1 MDVKKQLAEEFS
13 IKEEYCS
20 NIVDLLDQGDT
31 VPFIA
36 RYRKEMHGA
45 TDDQV
50 IRELSERYEYL
61 KGLIKRKEE
70 IQAAITAQ
78 EKWTDEL
85 AVALDAAKTLTE
97 AEDIYRPYKQKK
109 KTRASVAIARGLEPL
124 ADMIE
129 AQELAAYDEAELTA
143 PYIDAEKEVPDAQA
157 AIAGAC
163 DIIAERISDDAAIR
177 KALREHAM
185 STGRLIAAADES
197 CEDAEKKKVYETY
210 FKFDESVA
218 TVPSHRVLAITRGE
232 KEGCLKAQ
240 VSVDRA
246 QAIGIISAA
255 KKKHSAFD
263 ALMDKTIEDSYDRLI
278 APSIERE
285 VRSEL
290 FDRASEQAIKTFER
304 NLKPLLLQPPLK
316 GKVILGLDPAYRT
329 GCKIAIIDA
338 SGKFLKSAVVYPTPP
353 QKKIEEAKATLKKL
367 IDEYQVDCISIG
379 NGTASKES
387 EIFVADLIKELDRPV
402 SYAVV
407 SEAGASVYSG
417 SKLGAEEFPE
427 LDLTIRSAISIAR
440 RLLDPLAELIK
451 VDVRSL
457 GVGQYQH
464 DMPQKRLVSSL
475 TTAVDECV
483 NSVGVDLNTA
493 SHVLLS
499 HVSGLNA
506 ATAKNIVEFRSGKP
520 FRSRKELLKV
530 PKLGAKAFEQCAGF
544 LRIRDGEN
552 VLDNTAV
559 HPESYD
565 AAQKLLVRFGYTET
579 DVKDGKLGE
588 LKSKVEAAGAEAVA
602 ADIGVGVPTLSD
614 IVDELTKP
622 GRDVRDTLPPPVLR
636 SDLMDMNDL
645 KEGMKISGVVR
656 NVTDFGAFVDISVHQ
671 DGLLHISEISNGF
684 VKSPSDVLKI
694 GDKIDVWVLSVD
706 KDRHRIALTMLD
718 PATREQLKADN
729 DRKKQERAEKK
740 AEWER
745 IKAEREQRH
754 AEWEKRRKER
764 AERSEGQKRDDNR
777 DRDQRDQRDRRHD
790 RRESDNAGP
799 EEKRE
804 HVRGNFNRGGDDH
817 GDHNDARGRR
827 FDRGERS
834 DRPERGDRGERPPY
848 RDRGPR
854 DFHDY
859 HDRDAEREK
868 SNAPSTENM
877 TMEEKLAALAGKFN
891 RK

>member
-13 IKEEYCS
+13 LKEEHCS

-70 IQAAITAQ
+70 IQASIESQ
-78 EKWTDEL
+78 GKWTDEL
-85 AVALDAAKTLTE
+85 AKALDNAKTLTE

-124 ADMIE
+124 ADIIE
-129 AQELAAYDEAELTA
+129 AQELTSYDEAELTA
-143 PYIDAEKEVPDAQA
+143 PYIDAEKEVPDSKA
-157 AIAGAC
+157 AIDGAC

-177 KALREHAM
+177 KALREQAL
-185 STGRLIAAADES
+185 SSGRITAVLDES
-197 CEDAEKKKVYETY
+197 CKDDEKKKVYETY
-210 FKFDESVA
+210 FKFDEAVA
-218 TVPSHRVLAITRGE
+218 TVPSHRVLAVTRGE
-232 KEGCLKAQ
+232 KEECLK
-240 VSVDRA
+240 VSVVVDEVKA
-246 QAIGIISAA
+246 LATISAA
-255 KKKHSAFD
+255 KKKASAFD
-263 ALMDKTIEDSYDRLI
+263 ALIDRTIEDSYKRLI
-278 APSIERE
+278 SPSIERE
-285 VRSEL
+285 VRAEL

-329 GCKIAIIDA
+329 GCKIAVIDA
-338 SGKFLKSAVVYPTPP
+338 SGKFLDSAVIYPTPP
-353 QKKIEEAKATLKKL
+353 QNKTEQAKATLKQL
-367 IDEYQVDCISIG
+367 INKYNVDCISIG

-387 EIFVADLIKELDRPV
+387 EIFVAELIKELDRPV

-407 SEAGASVYSG
+407 SESGASVYSG

-475 TTAVDECV
+475 EAAVEDCV

-493 SHVLLS
+493 SYALLAY
-499 HVSGLNA
+499 VSGLNSGI
-506 ATAKNIVEFRSGKP
+506 AKNIVEYRSNRP
-520 FRSRKELLKV
+520 FGSRKQLLEV

-544 LRIRDGEN
+544 LRIADGDN

-565 AAQKLLVRFGYTET
+565 AAKKLIEKFGYTEA
-579 DVKDGKLGE
+579 DVKACKLGD
-588 LKSKVEAAGAEAVA
+588 LPQKVKDAGEENVA
-602 ADIGVGVPTLSD
+602 AEIGVGVPTLND
-614 IVDELTKP
+614 IVTELIKP
-622 GRDVRDTLPPPVLR
+622 GRDVRDELPPPILR

-645 KEGMKISGVVR
+645 KEGMQIVGVVR

-671 DGLLHISEISNGF
+671 DGLLHISEISD
-684 VKSPSDVLKI
+684 SYIRHPSDVLKV
-694 GDKIDVWVLSVD
+694 GDKVNVWVLSVD
-706 KDRHRIALTMLD
+706 NQKHRIALTMLD
-718 PATREQLKADN
+718 PATRDKRKADHE
-729 DRKKQERAEKK
+729 KQKQERAEKK
-740 AEWER
+740 AEWQKN
-745 IKAEREQRH
+745 KAEREQKH
-754 AEWEKRRKER
+754 AEYLKRKEEREKRQAEYEQRK
-764 AERSEGQKRDDNR
+764 ANG
-777 DRDQRDQRDRRHD
+777 
-790 RRESDNAGP
+790 
-799 EEKRE
+799 EK
-804 HVRGNFNRGGDDH
+804 
-817 GDHNDARGRR
+817 
-827 FDRGERS
+827 FDRPRR
-834 DRPERGDRGERPPY
+834 DGDRFRNDGERPPRREFDRNRQSGY
-848 RDRGPR
+848 RDR
-854 DFHDY
+854 DD
-859 HDRDAEREK
+859 ER
-868 SNAPSTENM
+868 APSTENM
-877 TMEEKLAALAGKFN
+877 TMEEKLAALMGKYGK
-891 RK
+891 R